1 MMAQNNV
8 CVLENKPNP
17 FFVRE
22 NVYWIKLKKQQQSQ
36 TKLEKNP
43 RNFDVLILFVLG
55 FSYHIHESWNHNDT
69 YAHVGETDCG
79 SDYTGNHWDPWLS
92 SGTQV
97 DCGST
102 DYNCNSTL
110 FENDEYSCEIGDLSG
125 KYGNTVLNFAGEG
138 RYI

>member
-1 MMAQNNV
+1 M
-8 CVLENKPNP
+8 
-17 FFVRE
+17 
-22 NVYWIKLKKQQQSQ
+22 
-36 TKLEKNP
+36 
-43 RNFDVLILFVLG
+43 LG
-55 FSYHIHESWNHNDT
+55 FWYHIHESWNHNDT
-69 YAHVGETDCG
+69 NAHVGETDCG

-110 FENDEYSCEIGDLSG
+110 FEND

-138 RYI
+138 RYIWTANVSLSTDYEVSGWDLVNK